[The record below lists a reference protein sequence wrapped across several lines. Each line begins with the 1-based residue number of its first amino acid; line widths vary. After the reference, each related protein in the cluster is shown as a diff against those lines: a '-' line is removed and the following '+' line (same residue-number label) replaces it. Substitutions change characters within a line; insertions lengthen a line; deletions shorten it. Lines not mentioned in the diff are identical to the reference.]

1 MAAMEDIL
9 LMPPDRGPILGKPV
23 WKVIIYLLPPIAHP
37 IIHLISANRPRYVV
51 LGPLSYKEGHQPN
64 LSLSQVLS
72 NARMRDA
79 GGRASRSQLK
89 GLTDATYLSVYKSK
103 EDKEPICQ
111 HSITSI
117 TDCQVRQVAHRK
129 QGHVPTLTIQISPD
143 PATDKL
149 RKRRSSRSGGLIA
162 TKDSGP
168 STLLF
173 LTTEGSHYGL
183 DDWARYIQTLVQRQ
197 QSMPM
202 SPISPS
208 SPTFIS
214 PFSPVSD
221 VAEKSSPAS
230 SAKGKLKSKLQ
241 TKPSAEPFPRHAKQ
255 ARLRSRKSDLSS
267 QASSMVPAAMNFVQQ
282 HYANLQHSELPSPA
296 STVDEYPEQLIEGWT
311 MAPGRSS
318 TLSSPIMG
326 RASISSSQGPSQPS
340 LESSPPIVPRET
352 ILDRAF
358 QMRCIPGSDREI
370 AGEEKLTSLAR
381 FEALMRETESRQ
393 KIARS
398 KETMLDPLRS
408 TWDDESDEDED
419 EFGREVDDDDEDS
432 DNYAF
437 EDDDHDGMDAT
448 TFEALRFITN
458 RHNSTYSESGLRNAP
473 SVSRP
478 HTSHSRSRPTA
489 QRTSSQPY
497 IPGPPLHIPSSPPL
511 RQTEN
516 VSVRRSHEKRYSTSE
531 MKNLSFNE
539 FTKRLSGTSSL
550 LIQSNAS
557 TGSNRGSG
565 DYDTHTPRGS
575 MSPRGPSQTS
585 DERCRWR
592 GSIGVIGNEGG
603 FL

>member
-1 MAAMEDIL
+1 MEDIL

-23 WKVIIYLLPPIAHP
+23 WK
-37 IIHLISANRPRYVV
+37 PRYVV
-51 LGPLSYKEGHQPN
+51 LGSLSYKEGHQPN

-72 NARMRDA
+72 NARMRDV

-129 QGHVPTLTIQISPD
+129 QGHIPTLTIQISPD

-173 LTTEGSHYGL
+173 LTTEGSQYSL
-183 DDWARYIQTLVQRQ
+183 DDWARNIQTLVQRQ

-214 PFSPVSD
+214 PFSPVPD
-221 VAEKSSPAS
+221 IAEKSSPAS

-241 TKPSAEPFPRHAKQ
+241 TKSSGRAIPLSREPSSVYAPGSPS
-255 ARLRSRKSDLSS
+255 LRSRTSDLSS

-282 HYANLQHSELPSPA
+282 HYANLQNSELPSPA
-296 STVDEYPEQLIEGWT
+296 ATVDEYPEQLIEGWT
-311 MAPGRSS
+311 MAQGRSS

-358 QMRCIPGSDREI
+358 QMRCIPGSDREV

-381 FEALMRETESRQ
+381 FEALMRETENRQ
-393 KIARS
+393 KIVRS
-398 KETMLDPLRS
+398 KETKLEPLRS
-408 TWDDESDEDED
+408 TWDDESDEDDD

-432 DNYAF
+432 DDYAF
-437 EDDDHDGMDAT
+437 EDGGHDGMDAT
-448 TFEALRFITN
+448 TFKALRFITN

-497 IPGPPLHIPSSPPL
+497 IPGPPFHIPSSPPL

-516 VSVRRSHEKRYSTSE
+516 LAMRRSNEKRHSTSE

>member
-1 MAAMEDIL
+1 
-9 LMPPDRGPILGKPV
+9 
-23 WKVIIYLLPPIAHP
+23 
-37 IIHLISANRPRYVV
+37 
-51 LGPLSYKEGHQPN
+51 
-64 LSLSQVLS
+64 
-72 NARMRDA
+72 MRDV
-79 GGRASRSQLK
+79 GGRASKSQLK

-103 EDKEPICQ
+103 EDTEPIYQ
-111 HSITSI
+111 HSVASI

-129 QGHVPTLTIQISPD
+129 QGHIPTLAIQISPD

-173 LTTEGSHYGL
+173 LTTEGSQYSL
-183 DDWARYIQTLVQRQ
+183 EDWARHIQTLVQRH

-214 PFSPVSD
+214 PFSPMPD
-221 VAEKSSPAS
+221 VAEKSSPVS

-241 TKPSAEPFPRHAKQ
+241 SKSSGRTLPSREPSSVYTPGSPS
-255 ARLRSRKSDLSS
+255 LRSRKSDLSS

-311 MAPGRSS
+311 MAQGRSS
-318 TLSSPIMG
+318 ALSSPIMG
-326 RASISSSQGPSQPS
+326 RASISSSQAPSQPS

-358 QMRCIPGSDREI
+358 QMRCIPGSDREV

-393 KIARS
+393 KNTRG
-398 KETMLDPLRS
+398 KETKHEPLRS
-408 TWDDESDEDED
+408 TWDDESDDDED
-419 EFGREVDDDDEDS
+419 DFGREGDDDDEDS
-432 DNYAF
+432 DEYAF
-437 EDDDHDGMDAT
+437 EDGDAMDAT
-448 TFEALRFITN
+448 TFKALRFITN

-473 SVSRP
+473 FVSRP

-511 RQTEN
+511 RQNE
-516 VSVRRSHEKRYSTSE
+516 SLSMRRSHEKRHSTSE

-565 DYDTHTPRGS
+565 DYDAQTPRGS
-575 MSPRGPSQTS
+575 MSPRGTSQTS